1 MGDRFRRLVAGI
13 VLVALSAAIL
23 WFILSRPFIVVM
35 VSFWGLMVFLL
46 IVLVIIFLI
55 IDYIFDIL

>member
-13 VLVALSAAIL
+13 VVVALSAAIL
-23 WFILSRPFIVVM
+23 WFILSRLFIVVM